1 MMSDDQDLLV
11 EFDTLRQASLGI
23 SQTIDAVRKLAVR

>member
-1 MMSDDQDLLV
+1 MSDDQDLLA
-11 EFDTLRQASLGI
+11 EFDTLRQAWLGI